1 MKGWEEERWE
11 GRKDEERG
19 WKARTDD
26 SFMGGGGG
34 GGAFLNCVIL
44 AGPSAAATKHT
55 IHHINVKRK
64 VVG

>member
-1 MKGWEEERWE
+1 MGRGEKDGRE
-11 GRKDEERG
+11 GRKEIGWRVWNDCWLRG
-19 WKARTDD
+19 GR
-26 SFMGGGGG
+26 GGDGL
-34 GGAFLNCVIL
+34 GAFLNCVIL